1 MVSND
6 GQKVTA
12 STPTTAP
19 GQNTQ
24 ARAPQVP
31 PQQHMLDAA
40 AAARACNTST
50 ENLAQSP
57 EEPKEPQTRQE
68 VIESLPK
75 LKPIAGLEKNVDMVN
90 LSLVPLSLVPLR
102 AASDLAFAVLDAA
115 APLQNYSR
123 HRKKNPN
130 VELFSASWSHDRAS
144 MRHIRL

>member
-1 MVSND
+1 
-6 GQKVTA
+6 
-12 STPTTAP
+12 
-19 GQNTQ
+19 
-24 ARAPQVP
+24 
-31 PQQHMLDAA
+31 MLDAA

-115 APLQNYSR
+115 SPKLGIG
-123 HRKKNPN
+123 KKI
-130 VELFSASWSHDRAS
+130 L
-144 MRHIRL
+144 M